1 MAELQALGIRD
12 QASRMTLASTGPLIG
27 RARELEC
34 FQTFVEA
41 ITTGSAAT
49 LLIEGEAGIGK
60 TRLLTTLIGVA
71 RERGLTLF
79 HGGAHPL
86 ERIRPFGVLVDA
98 LDLRS
103 TSSDPLRAA
112 LGRLLI
118 GEDVLAAGDLAA
130 GQ

>member
-1 MAELQALGIRD
+1 V
-12 QASRMTLASTGPLIG
+12 THASTGPLIG

-41 ITTGSAAT
+41 IRSGSAAT

-60 TRLLTTLIGVA
+60 TRLLTRLIGVA
-71 RERGLTLF
+71 PERRLTVF

-86 ERIRPFGVLVDA
+86 ERIRRFGILVDA

-103 TSSDPLRAA
+103 TPSDPLRAA
-112 LGRLLI
+112 LGRLLMR
-118 GEDVLAAGDLAA
+118 DVLAAGDLAA